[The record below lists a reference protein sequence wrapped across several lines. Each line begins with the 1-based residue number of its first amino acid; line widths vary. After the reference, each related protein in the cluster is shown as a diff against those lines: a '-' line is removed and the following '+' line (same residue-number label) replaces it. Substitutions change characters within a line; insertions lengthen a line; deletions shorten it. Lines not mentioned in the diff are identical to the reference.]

1 MLRVTYCA
9 TKNGCIFNLRSNMVA
24 KILIEIK
31 GDYIKMVKNDM
42 LKIVA
47 EKAEVSQKQADA
59 VLSAYVEVVAET
71 LAKDTKGK
79 VALGNLGS
87 FKVKEVPAR
96 DGVSAIN
103 GQPWHTDAHNEIT
116 FKMSKTAKM
125 L

>member
-1 MLRVTYCA
+1 
-9 TKNGCIFNLRSNMVA
+9 
-24 KILIEIK
+24 
-31 GDYIKMVKNDM
+31 MVKNDM
-42 LKIVA
+42 LKMVA
-47 EKAEVSQKQADA
+47 EKASMTQKEVETA
-59 VLSAYVEVVAET
+59 LTAYIEVVTET
-71 LAKDTKGK
+71 LAKDSKEK
-79 VALGNLGS
+79 IALGGLGN